1 MTYQELL
8 SIQKPL
14 FLNHEY
20 ELEMQ
25 KDEQL
30 NSYLIGMLL
39 RNKLLFGLENK
50 CEIFFHHQFYKHLFI
65 CKIGM

>member
-20 ELEMQ
+20 ELEKQ

-39 RNKLLFGLENK
+39 RNKLLFGLK
-50 CEIFFHHQFYKHLFI
+50 K
-65 CKIGM
+65 

>member
-20 ELEMQ
+20 ELEKQ

-39 RNKLLFGLENK
+39 RNKLLFGLKNK
-50 CEIFFHHQFYKHLFI
+50 CEIFFIISFI
-65 CKIGM
+65 NIFSYVK